1 MFTMNGEGE
10 EERRGERWKKKSE
23 NLKTA
28 VKRIPSDLY
37 MLFMDEL
44 LLHKPRESIV
54 LHKGLEI
61 RVYTKHSWQSVY
73 YEVRTREIKSRTV
86 RIMTA
91 LAMVVSQEGDFSP
104 AHIDLGSNTTATT
117 SKKKKKKKKRHACT
131 VGAPLCFNIK
141 WGTCTTSSSVLKIA
155 QESAA
160 RPAGWHWVAPSP
172 AGPMTA
178 LSVSVFC
185 WSSREKCPAR
195 MAKK

>member
-1 MFTMNGEGE
+1 MKKE
-10 EERRGERWKKKSE
+10 EWEPE
-23 NLKTA
+23 TA

-117 SKKKKKKKKRHACT
+117 SKKKKKKKKKTACMYS
-131 VGAPLCFNIK
+131 G
-141 WGTCTTSSSVLKIA
+141 CTTLFQHQMGDLHHVIVRSKNSSRKCCA
-155 QESAA
+155 
-160 RPAGWHWVAPSP
+160 AGWMALGGTQSSRSHDSS
-172 AGPMTA
+172 
-178 LSVSVFC
+178 LSVSFFVGAQERSVLPE
-185 WSSREKCPAR
+185 WPKSSLFS
-195 MAKK
+195 MAIA